1 MLSWYGRGWLEIMS
15 LHFFVDLNENVG
27 STKEPQYVFKKGS
40 DGLNR
45 MDIYCDGKCVASV
58 RFKYLYDQ

>member
-1 MLSWYGRGWLEIMS
+1 MS